1 MQGVEGF
8 GKSMDTAWERGRR
21 GEEVEEEEEEDGGL
35 SWTGVDFKGLFNYYD
50 ARVVVEVDMFN

>member
-21 GEEVEEEEEEDGGL
+21 GEEEEEEEGL

-50 ARVVVEVDMFN
+50 ARVVVEVDMCN